1 MKRTI
6 HYSLIMAL
14 AFAAMSLYPNGA
26 AYNGQGDRTA
36 SPIAKGTCGSSG
48 CHSGG
53 NFNPVTT
60 IQLLDSLNNVVT
72 KYIPGANYTFKI
84 SVTGTGSK
92 QYGFQATALSDSNSN
107 AGVFSNLPVTVRSV
121 NLVDHTVVE
130 HKVPSSAGVWS
141 FKWTA
146 PSSNLGVVNFYA
158 CGLAT
163 NQNGSNTGDQAD
175 TSYLKL
181 DQLSFVSD
189 IDHKIF
195 DYKIEYKNN
204 QQLSL
209 ILDTDRNIN
218 LKAEI
223 INSMGQIVISK
234 NLFANQG
241 ISFQDIDIKIL
252 AKGIYYVCLNNKEER
267 IVKKFIKY

>member
-1 MKRTI
+1 
-6 HYSLIMAL
+6 MAL
-14 AFAAMSLYPNGA
+14 AFIAMSLYPNGA

-36 SPIAKGTCGSSG
+36 SPLAKGTCGSYG

-53 NFNPVTT
+53 NFNPITT
-60 IQLLDSLNNVVT
+60 VQVLDSLNNVVS

-130 HKVPSSAGVWS
+130 HKVPSSAGTWS

-146 PSSNLGVVNFYA
+146 PSSNIGGVSFYA

-175 TSYLKL
+175 TAYLKL
-181 DQLSFVSD
+181 DQLSSVSD
-189 IDHKIF
+189 IDQNIF
-195 DYKIEYKNN
+195 DYTIEYKNN

-209 ILDTDRNIN
+209 ILHTNRNIN

-223 INSMGQIVISK
+223 INSMGQIILSK
-234 NLFANQG
+234 NITANQG
-241 ISFQDIDIKIL
+241 ISFQALDIKTITN
-252 AKGIYYVCLNNKEER
+252 GIYYVYLRTNNAR
-267 IVKKFIKY
+267 NVKKFMKY